1 MSRRRTLYLA
11 GLLPLLLV
19 LLFSAKVALMLNHDG
34 HGRGSFDDTRY
45 DDAAAQFSDNRSLN
59 VFESWV
65 AAFDEGAARFANGD
79 DEGAV
84 AAYRAALED
93 VPAEDEC
100 TVRINLALAE
110 EAIGDAKIKMP
121 DRDAALEAWQAG
133 VKALED
139 GDCPTHAGR
148 GADQTADAKAVDE
161 RLKQKIDQEQSQGGQ
176 DQQPQH
182 QDQQDQQGQ
191 QSDDR
196 DREQRLQQ
204 RNQKGLTDQ
213 KQNDELQHELD
224 SDLNFDG
231 QQW

>member
-1 MSRRRTLYLA
+1 MSRRRILYLA
-11 GLLPLLLV
+11 GLLPLLLA
-19 LLFSAKVALMLNHDG
+19 LLFSAKVALMLSHDG
-34 HGRGSFDDTRY
+34 HGRSSFDDTRY

-84 AAYRAALED
+84 SAYQAALED

-100 TVRINLALAE
+100 TVRINLALAD
-110 EAIGDAKIKMP
+110 EAIGDAKIKVP
-121 DRDAALEAWQAG
+121 DRDAAIAAWQAG

-139 GDCPTHAGR
+139 GDCPTHSGR

-161 RLKQKIDQEQSQGGQ
+161 RLKQKIDQQQSQRP

-182 QDQQDQQGQ
+182 QDQQHQQDQQN
-191 QSDDR
+191 DDR

-204 RNQKGLTDQ
+204 RNQKGLRDQ
-213 KQNDELQHELD
+213 KENDELQHELD
-224 SDLNFDG
+224 SDLNFEG